1 MEAKA
6 RQLQQTD
13 CGSLLIARS
22 RCPYVAGCLLPTH
35 VLRRNW
41 LLRTHLEAKITLQKG
56 QVALE
61 LYGYWEEEEEGTV
74 HHLPFVVT
82 YAEHRDFLLALS
94 EASAL
99 YLLTGSEHPVAM
111 SEGGER
117 TLFQRVYDGGM
128 AVEVS
133 EMVRGQVLMLLK
145 AAEAMPMAEEKK
157 HSVVGT

>member
-6 RQLQQTD
+6 RHLQKND

-22 RCPYVAGCLLPTH
+22 RCPYMTGCLLPTN
-35 VLRRNW
+35 VLRRDW

-56 QVALE
+56 QAALE
-61 LYGYWEEEEEGTV
+61 LYAHWEEEGTG

-99 YLLTGSEHPVAM
+99 YLLTGAEHPVAM
-111 SEGGER
+111 SEGGAR
-117 TLFQRVYDGGM
+117 TLFQRVYDGGL

-133 EMVRGQVLMLLK
+133 EMVRRQVIMLLN
-145 AAEAMPMAEEKK
+145 AAESMPLVEEKR
-157 HSVVGT
+157 HSVVGC